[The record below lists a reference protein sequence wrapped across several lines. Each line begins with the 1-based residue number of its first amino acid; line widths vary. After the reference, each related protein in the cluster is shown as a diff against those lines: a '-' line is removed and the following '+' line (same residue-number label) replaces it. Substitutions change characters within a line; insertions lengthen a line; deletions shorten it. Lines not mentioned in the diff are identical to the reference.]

1 MALEYEIKD
10 TENSFRLGIG
20 SYVLAEVMY
29 KSDKCTTPMSKDDAE
44 KLIKH
49 IKNHFEL
56 MYPVETLD
64 EEEYEP
70 SDFYK
75 FLESLEKED
84 GDCEDESCSK
94 MGADLM
100 KLMFLKA
107 MLD

>member
-10 TENSFRLGIG
+10 TENSFRLSIG

-29 KSDKCTTPMSKDDAE
+29 KADKCATPMSREDAE
-44 KLIKH
+44 KLIET

-56 MYPVETLD
+56 QFPVESLD
-64 EEEYEP
+64 AEEYEP
-70 SDFYK
+70 SNFYK
-75 FLESLEKED
+75 FLESLEED
-84 GDCEDESCSK
+84 DDDSHSK
-94 MGADLM
+94 LSDDLM

>member
-1 MALEYEIKD
+1 MALKYEIKD

-29 KSDKCTTPMSKDDAE
+29 KADRCTTPMSREEAE
-44 KLIKH
+44 KLIET
-49 IKNHFEL
+49 IKTRFEL
-56 MYPVETLD
+56 QFPVESLD
-64 EEEYEP
+64 EKEYEP

-75 FLESLEKED
+75 FLESLEED
-84 GDCEDESCSK
+84 GNEEESHSK
-94 MGADLM
+94 LSEDLM